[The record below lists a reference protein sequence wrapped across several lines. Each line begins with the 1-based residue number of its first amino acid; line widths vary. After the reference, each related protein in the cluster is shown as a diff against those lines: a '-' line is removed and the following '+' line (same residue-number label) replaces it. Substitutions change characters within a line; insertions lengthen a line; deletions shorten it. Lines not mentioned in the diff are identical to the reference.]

1 MNIMK
6 RFVVIAYDIE
16 NDKKRRTVVK
26 LLQPWGVRVNKSVFE
41 CFLSDTELG
50 KIKANL
56 EKIATKWEDVILYYP
71 LCRDCID
78 KRDSF
83 GRVAPDHPVV
93 KIF

>member
-1 MNIMK
+1 MT

-16 NDKKRRTVVK
+16 NDKKRRSVVK

-41 CFLSDTELG
+41 CFVSDTELV
-50 KIKANL
+50 KIKVKL
-56 EKIATKWEDVILYYP
+56 KKIIKKWEDVILFYP
-71 LCRDCID
+71 LCKDCID

-83 GRVAPDHPVV
+83 GRIAPDHPIV